1 MEKTLQFALNEA
13 YEKGLMDFSIDKKP
27 DYEEAKLIALIE
39 SLKLRGDDW
48 PQVFIDSVL
57 KSIDNLTYAITAH
70 MMENFADDIETTVEE
85 NLESIEE
92 MLTDND

>member
-13 YEKGLMDFSIDKKP
+13 YERGLMDLSIDKKS
-27 DYEEAKLIALIE
+27 DYEETKLIALIE

-57 KSIDNLTYAITAH
+57 KSIDNLTWAITNNS
-70 MMENFADDIETTVEE
+70 MENFGDDIGTTVEE

-92 MLTDND
+92 MLTDDH